1 MNTMKT
7 RAIGYVRV
15 SDEEQATEGMSLQAQ
30 RAKLE
35 AYAMLQDLDL
45 VAVLAD
51 EGISGKRADNRPALQ
66 EALRQLRA
74 GEAQALVVMKLDR
87 LSRSVRDTLD
97 LVDVSGREDWSL
109 HSITEKLDT
118 SSAAGRFV
126 VTVLAALAQ
135 MEREQIGERT
145 AATMAYMK
153 AQGLRVGAVP
163 FGYDLAEDGR
173 SLVPSAREQDTIR
186 EMEALH
192 AAGLSFRAI
201 AAEMNA
207 AGIRTKTGALWTHR
221 QVARILEAA

>member
-1 MNTMKT
+1 MAVLLRTMNTMKT

-173 SLVPSAREQDTIR
+173 ASSRAPGSRTPSGRWRPSTPPGCHSGPSPR
-186 EMEALH
+186 
-192 AAGLSFRAI
+192 R
-201 AAEMNA
+201 
-207 AGIRTKTGALWTHR
+207 
-221 QVARILEAA
+221 